1 MADILLALEM
11 IADPLNLLGLV
22 FGVAVGIAFGCMPGL
37 SVNMGLALLF
47 PLTFSFKGVGG
58 ILMLLGIYCG
68 AIYGGSISAILLK
81 TPGTPASVATTLDGY
96 PMATALKQPGRALG
110 LSTMASTFGGIFSTV
125 CLIILAPQ
133 LAKVALQFSKPEY
146 FALAIFG
153 LSIITSVSSGS
164 VIKGLMG
171 GLIGLFLATV
181 GIDAMSG
188 AVRFT
193 LDTTY
198 LLGGVSFIPVLIG
211 VFAFAQV
218 LGSIEDYYHHKV
230 SGGELAIDRVIP
242 SWSDMKRVF
251 VTLLRSS
258 CIGTFIGC
266 VPGTGGDI
274 ASFVSYDQ
282 AKRWSKHRD
291 NFGNGEPEGIVAS
304 ESGNNAVSGGAFI
317 PVLTLGIPGDGATAI
332 MMGALMVQ
340 GLRPGP
346 LLFVEKAPDVY
357 AIFIGLLLANIIMGV
372 LGFSLIKLFIKVV
385 KVPIHFLLPIITMMT
400 FVGTY
405 SYNNSLN
412 DVYLMVASG
421 CLGYVLNKLGFSMS
435 AVIIGIILGGMVE
448 QNFVGSLIMSDGSFA
463 IFFTRPLCLFF
474 LAAAALSLCGPLLAK
489 VWGKKA

>member
-1 MADILLALEM
+1 MTDIFTALSL
-11 IADPLNLLGLV
+11 IADPLNILVLV

-47 PLTFSFKGVGG
+47 PLAFTIKGIGG

-96 PMATALKQPGRALG
+96 PMATKLKQPGRALG
-110 LSTMASTFGGIFSTV
+110 LSTMASTFGGVFSTV
-125 CLIILAPQ
+125 CLILLAPQ
-133 LAKVALQFSKPEY
+133 LARVALQFSKPEY

-164 VIKGLMG
+164 VLKGIMG

-198 LLGGVSFIPVLIG
+198 FLGGVSFIPVLIG

-218 LGSIEDYYHHKV
+218 LSSIEDYYHHERAEQHM
-230 SGGELAIDRVIP
+230 SIDRVLP
-242 SWSDMKRVF
+242 SMADLKRVWA
-251 VTLLRSS
+251 TLLRSS

-282 AKRWSKHRD
+282 AKRWSRHRD

-340 GLRPGP
+340 GLQPGP

-357 AIFIGLLLANIIMGV
+357 AIFIGLLLANLVMGV
-372 LGFSLIKLFIKVV
+372 LGFSLIKLFVKVV
-385 KVPIHFLLPIITMMT
+385 NVPVHILLPIIVMMT

-412 DVYLMVASG
+412 DVYLMVFSG
-421 CLGYVLNKLGFSMS
+421 CVGYVLNKLGFSMS
-435 AVIIGIILGGMVE
+435 AVIIGIILGGMAE
-448 QNFVGSLIMSDGSFA
+448 QNFVGSLIMSDGSFS

-474 LAAAALSLCGPLLAK
+474 LAAAALSLCSPLL
-489 VWGKKA
+489 GKLWKR

>member
-1 MADILLALEM
+1 MIDILSALNM
-11 IADPLNLLGLV
+11 ICEPLNLLGLL
-22 FGVAVGIAFGCMPGL
+22 FGVLVGIAFGCMPGL

-47 PLTFSFKGVGG
+47 PLAFTFKGIGG

-96 PMATALKQPGRALG
+96 PMATKMGQPGRALG
-110 LSTMASTFGGIFSTV
+110 LSTMASTFGGVFSTI
-125 CLIILAPQ
+125 CLILLAPQ

-164 VIKGLMG
+164 VIKGIMG
-171 GLIGLFLATV
+171 GLLGLFLATV
-181 GIDAMSG
+181 GIDDMSG
-188 AVRFT
+188 TIRFT

-218 LGSIEDYYHHKV
+218 LSSIEEYYHHERGKQHM
-230 SGGELAIDRVIP
+230 LIDRVLP
-242 SWSDMKRVF
+242 SMTDIKRVF
-251 VTLLRSS
+251 ATLLRSS
-258 CIGTFIGC
+258 AIGTFIGC

-282 AKRWSKHRD
+282 AKRWSKNGK

-304 ESGNNAVSGGAFI
+304 EAGNNAVSGGAFI

-340 GLRPGP
+340 GLQPGP

-357 AIFIGLLLANIIMGV
+357 AIFIGLLLANLIMG
-372 LGFSLIKLFIKVV
+372 LMGFSLIRLFTKVV
-385 KVPIHFLLPIITMMT
+385 NVPIHILLPIIVMMT

-405 SYNNSLN
+405 SYNNSIN
-412 DVYLMVASG
+412 DVYLMVISG
-421 CLGYVLNKLGFSMS
+421 FIGYFLNKLGFSMS
-435 AVIIGIILGGMVE
+435 AIIIGIILGGMAE
-448 QNFVGSLIMSDGSFA
+448 QNFVGSLIMSDGA
-463 IFFTRPLCLFF
+463 ISIFYERPLCLFF
-474 LAAAALSLCGPLLAK
+474 LVAAVLSLLSPILGK
-489 VWGKKA
+489 VFKRG